1 MVVMV
6 MMVWVDRL
14 VHVRVICA
22 AVLVERVTGVVV
34 SRRRHPV
41 QLRVQHVVGGRGQGQ
56 RRRRH
61 VVRPV
66 VLATA
71 ADDGR
76 VHHHRY
82 GGRRLLDRVMVGP
95 DDVLIGRHAVRRQH
109 GAAFPPE
116 PPEPIA
122 RVHGQ
127 LMTAD
132 AAAAADTAV
141 VAPADQAPDDAA
153 DSPAPAD
160 ADAAVTGTAAARR
173 PSRSGV
179 LDGRRAVRAAGPPD
193 DRAGA
198 AVVQVVQM
206 VQVVQVVQVMVVPRR
221 YLGDLPLV
229 VVQLLMVVMVVNS
242 VRGRIE
248 RHQTLCA
255 HNKTTTYNYYVCVYR
270 YT

>member
-1 MVVMV
+1 
-6 MMVWVDRL
+6 
-14 VHVRVICA
+14 
-22 AVLVERVTGVVV
+22 
-34 SRRRHPV
+34 
-41 QLRVQHVVGGRGQGQ
+41 
-56 RRRRH
+56 
-61 VVRPV
+61 
-66 VLATA
+66 
-71 ADDGR
+71 
-76 VHHHRY
+76 
-82 GGRRLLDRVMVGP
+82 
-95 DDVLIGRHAVRRQH
+95 
-109 GAAFPPE
+109 
-116 PPEPIA
+116 
-122 RVHGQ
+122 
-127 LMTAD
+127 MTAD
-132 AAAAADTAV
+132 ATAAADTAV

-198 AVVQVVQM
+198 TVVQM
-206 VQVVQVVQVMVVPRR
+206 VQVVQVVQVVVVPRR

-242 VRGRIE
+242 VRGRVE

-255 HNKTTTYNYYVCVYR
+255 HNKTTTYNYYVCMYR